1 MSEQTNLTYLTL
13 GERLYEKTVKGQ
25 VRWKETADE
34 QEVIV
39 FLEGAA
45 LSLRREEG
53 QGNTVELSKLLEEA
67 WNISKQPDD
76 PDFNAT
82 ALQFR
87 EHLMAE
93 ATALIRTGVGS
104 ESKAAFGKAVSE
116 LYHGFIEIVV
126 RKKSG
131 EAIDRFRVSP
141 FDKEWWDLFSK
152 LHTAAINA
160 AQGIG
165 DVLVKLIQEIERA
178 PVVGS
183 YAR

>member
-1 MSEQTNLTYLTL
+1 MNEKTNQTYLTL
-13 GERLYEKTVKGQ
+13 GQRLYEKTVKGQ

-53 QGNTVELSKLLEEA
+53 KGSAMEMSKLAKES
-67 WNISKQPDD
+67 WNISKQPED
-76 PDFNAT
+76 PDFDTAT
-82 ALQFR
+82 SNFR
-87 EHLMAE
+87 EQLVAE
-93 ATALIRTGVGS
+93 AADVVRYGNVSTRV
-104 ESKAAFGKAVSE
+104 AFCKAVSE

-126 RKKSG
+126 RNKSG

-178 PVVGS
+178 PVVGWQ
-183 YAR
+183 